1 MHDMLGEQIE
11 ELKGKIM
18 GQRVVDVEPLTIE
31 TSVSSSGTIRGTQV
45 TQMLTYVGSPTTSEG
60 VLHGKGGGIT
70 MAGQSEVATFTGE
83 AIGRL
88 GSSGSASWRG
98 SIFYRTSS
106 NGKLA
111 FLNNVVEIFEAEFD
125 SQGNF
130 SHKSWEWK

>member
-1 MHDMLGEQIE
+1 MLGEQIE

-45 TQMLTYVGSPTTSEG
+45 TQMLTFVGSPTTSEG
-60 VLHGKGGGIT
+60 VLRGKGGGII

-83 AIGRL
+83 GVGRL
-88 GSSGSASWRG
+88 SSSGNASWRG

-106 NGKLA
+106 NGKLS
-111 FLNNVVEIFEAEFD
+111 FLNNMVGIFEGEFD

-130 SHKSWEWK
+130 FHKTWEWK